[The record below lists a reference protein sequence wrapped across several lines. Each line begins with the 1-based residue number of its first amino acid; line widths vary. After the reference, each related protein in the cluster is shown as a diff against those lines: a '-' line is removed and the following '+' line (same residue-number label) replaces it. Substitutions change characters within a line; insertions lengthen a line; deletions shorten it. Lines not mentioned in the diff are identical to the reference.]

1 VKETRVFKVLLL
13 AQIVA
18 VAGCGTE
25 SPQSVLAPGTTF
37 DTKSPR
43 VDKGSDDGNHRF
55 SGWSSPSN
63 VGPPVNSS
71 FVEQGP
77 GISKDGL
84 SLYFQC
90 MNCPGGVGGV
100 DIWVSRRASVDEP
113 WGVPQNLGPTINTTS
128 NEGGPSVSTDGHTLF
143 FISTKPGGF
152 GASDLYMA
160 RRHDKRDDLG
170 WESAVN
176 LGSAVNTSFA
186 ESAPQ
191 PFEDEATE
199 TKSVYFQ
206 SDRPDGIGG
215 NDIYV
220 TTRLSDG
227 SFGLPLLVRELSS
240 SLSDQGVAIRKD
252 GLELIFSSDR
262 PGTMGLLDLWV
273 STRATTRDSWST
285 PVNLGPTVNS
295 EFPDA
300 GADISFDGTALY
312 FHSPLRPGGVG
323 PFFDIW
329 VTTREKLKGR
339 DKD

>member
-1 VKETRVFKVLLL
+1 VKKTRVFKVLLL

-18 VAGCGTE
+18 VAGCGTD
-25 SPQSVLAPGTTF
+25 SPQNMLAPSTTF
-37 DTKSPR
+37 DAKSPH
-43 VDKGSDDGNHRF
+43 VDNSDDGNRRF
-55 SGWSSPSN
+55 SDWSSPSN

-90 MNCPGGVGGV
+90 MNCPGGIGGV

-113 WGVPQNLGPTINTTS
+113 WGAPQNLGPIINTTS

-143 FISTKPGGF
+143 FISNKPGGF
-152 GASDLYMA
+152 GGSDLYMA

-170 WESAVN
+170 WHSAVN
-176 LGSAVNTSFA
+176 LGGAVNTSA
-186 ESAPQ
+186 GEAAPQ
-191 PFEDEATE
+191 PFNDDVTG
-199 TKSVYFQ
+199 TTYLYLN
-206 SDRPDGIGG
+206 SDRPGG
-215 NDIYV
+215 AGAVDIYV
-220 TTRLSDG
+220 STRLSDG
-227 SFGLPLLVRELSS
+227 SFGPAVLVQELSTS
-240 SLSDQGVAIRKD
+240 FADQGVAIRKD

-262 PGTMGLLDLWV
+262 PGTMGLLDLWA
-273 STRATTRDSWST
+273 SNRATTRDLWST

-323 PFFDIW
+323 PSFDIW
-329 VTTREKLKGR
+329 VTTREKLTGR
-339 DKD
+339 DRD